1 MASYDEC
8 LQIIREV
15 AEPLLEAGVTV
26 SEDAVLGQELGLSSL
41 RTLELVA
48 DIEDCLDISL
58 PLNSLPAVRTVADL
72 ARLLEASSGGA
83 S

>member
-15 AEPLLEAGVTV
+15 AKPLLEAGVTV

-48 DIEDCLDISL
+48 DIEDHLDISL
-58 PLNSLPAVRTVADL
+58 PLNSLPAVKTVADQ
-72 ARLLEASSGGA
+72 ARLLEASSGGG

>member
-8 LQIIREV
+8 LKIIREV
-15 AEPLLEAGVTV
+15 AKPLLEAGVTV

-48 DIEDCLDISL
+48 DIEDHLDISL
-58 PLNSLPAVRTVADL
+58 PLNSLPAVKTVADL
-72 ARLLEASSGGA
+72 ARLLEASSGGG